1 MEVNNGPFIFT
12 EEQRFGQVW
21 LWMVL
26 IGMDAAFFALFFAQ
40 FFGPVPPRPS
50 GPADLFVMALVALLC
65 LGITALFVSLKLI
78 TRVTNREISVQFI
91 PLHRRPVIFPFSDI
105 SEYSVRTYR
114 PVMEYGGWGIKRGP
128 GGLAYNVSGNR
139 GLQLALKDGR
149 KILIGTQK
157 PEQLKSVIDS
167 IIRQHT
173 YQGIFQDECFDL
185 PYGSRQYAG

>member
-26 IGMDAAFFALFFAQ
+26 IGMDVAYFTAFFAQ

-50 GPADLFVMALVALLC
+50 GPADLLGLCLGALLC

-78 TRVTNREISVQFI
+78 TRVTNQGISVQFM
-91 PLHRRPVIFPFSDI
+91 PLHRKPVMFLFSDI
-105 SEYSVRTYR
+105 REHSLRTYR
-114 PVMEYGGWGIKRGP
+114 PIIEFGGWGIKRGS
-128 GGLAYNVSGNR
+128 GGLAYNVSGNK
-139 GLQLALKDGR
+139 GLQLVLKDGR

-157 PEQLKSVIDS
+157 PEHLKSAIDS
-167 IIRQHT
+167 ITRQHT
-173 YQGIFQDECFDL
+173 
-185 PYGSRQYAG
+185 

>member
-26 IGMDAAFFALFFAQ
+26 IGMDVSYFTMFFVQ

-50 GPADLFVMALVALLC
+50 GPADLLVMGLVALLC

-78 TRVTNREISVQFI
+78 TRVTNQGISVQFI
-91 PLHRRPVIFPFSDI
+91 PLHRKPVIFPFSDI

-114 PVMEYGGWGIKRGP
+114 PIMEYGGWGIKRGN
-128 GGLAYNVSGNR
+128 GGLAYNVSGNK
-139 GLQLALKDGR
+139 GLQLTFQDGR

-157 PEQLKSVIDS
+157 PKQLGTIMDS
-167 IIRQHT
+167 AMKR
-173 YQGIFQDECFDL
+173 
-185 PYGSRQYAG
+185 

>member
-26 IGMDAAFFALFFAQ
+26 IGMDVSYFTMFFVQ

-50 GPADLFVMALVALLC
+50 GPADLFGMALGALLC

-78 TRVTNREISVQFI
+78 TRVTNQGISVQFK
-91 PLHRRPVIFPFSDI
+91 PLHRKPVIFPFSDI
-105 SEYSVRTYR
+105 REHSVRTYR
-114 PVMEYGGWGIKRGP
+114 PIMEFGGWGIKRGS
-128 GGLAYNVSGNR
+128 GGLAYNVSGNK
-139 GLQLALKDGR
+139 GLQLTFQDGR

-157 PEQLKSVIDS
+157 PEQLGTIM
-167 IIRQHT
+167 
-173 YQGIFQDECFDL
+173 
-185 PYGSRQYAG
+185 GSAMKR